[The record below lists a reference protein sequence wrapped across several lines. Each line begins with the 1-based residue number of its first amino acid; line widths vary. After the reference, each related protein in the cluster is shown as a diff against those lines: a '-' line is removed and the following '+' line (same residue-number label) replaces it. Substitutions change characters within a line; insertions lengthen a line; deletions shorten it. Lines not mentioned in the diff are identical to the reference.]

1 MKIIEII
8 ILVAAAAIV
17 AAVIVCG
24 IIRKKKGKTGCD
36 CGCSGCPY
44 HGRLFLEKGGKNRRR
59 LCRLGKI
66 IKLTPLPI
74 YITQVSL
81 TKKRTRTFP

>member
-8 ILVAAAAIV
+8 ILVAAGAIV
-17 AAVIVCG
+17 AAGILWKKAVIGCG

-44 HGRLFLEKGGKNRRR
+44 HGACSSKKAEKTEDGSVGSEK
-59 LCRLGKI
+59 
-66 IKLTPLPI
+66 
-74 YITQVSL
+74 
-81 TKKRTRTFP
+81 

>member
-24 IIRKKKGKTGCD
+24 IIRKKNGKTGCD
-36 CGCSGCPY
+36 CVCCGCPY
-44 HGRLFLEKGGKNRRR
+44 HGACSSKKAEKTEDGSVGSEK
-59 LCRLGKI
+59 
-66 IKLTPLPI
+66 
-74 YITQVSL
+74 
-81 TKKRTRTFP
+81 

>member
-36 CGCSGCPY
+36 CGCPY
-44 HGRLFLEKGGKNRRR
+44 HGACSSKKAEKTEDGSVGSEK
-59 LCRLGKI
+59 
-66 IKLTPLPI
+66 
-74 YITQVSL
+74 
-81 TKKRTRTFP
+81 

>member
-44 HGRLFLEKGGKNRRR
+44 HGA
-59 LCRLGKI
+59 C
-66 IKLTPLPI
+66 
-74 YITQVSL
+74 SS
-81 TKKRTRTFP
+81 KKA

>member
-44 HGRLFLEKGGKNRRR
+44 HGACSSKKAEKTEDGSVGSEKYSS
-59 LCRLGKI
+59 L
-66 IKLTPLPI
+66 LPYRFI
-74 YITQVSL
+74 
-81 TKKRTRTFP
+81 